1 MEHETLQIAR
11 VFKYP
16 QWTSH
21 YEEFLQEM
29 KEGLHQPAN
38 RILLSLCQKIAPD
51 YREATPDAL
60 LDSCLENSLTW
71 SSEEEESRGARVP
84 RGNLLQRSNKI
95 RELLQKEED
104 PGQAEK
110 NFRNWLQRTIA
121 CNATMVEPGFLSNGM
136 LRDPFQEAS
145 EKLAILQ
152 SRSLYF
158 GSKNDEIFFPLED
171 TSFVFLPKVPLGLD
185 IFDQEEWGGGPE
197 FDSVITLAG
206 ESNVGKTMLG
216 LFLMSCLA
224 SCRKNVLVV
233 SGEDS
238 PQENKKRLFCHFL
251 KLLPPEIAQM
261 SDKERL
267 LRMNKLYGEAEDQE
281 SLHHHLRT
289 RFASVCPDE
298 GKLTPSYIRERIDE
312 TENRMGE
319 PIHAVMIDYLQKTKP
334 DGKTNRMQRDEELEI
349 FVNQVKEQGE
359 NKHLSLLISQVPS
372 HAAGGATEFLGIK
385 QATARSYAATWGAH
399 HIVTMNRIQEE
410 TERLRGS
417 DDKRVKINLFL
428 CKNKNGPIGTCHA
441 IGYPRES
448 RWRFFRTKSEMQR
461 AFETT
466 APRLPRGLEE
476 KISA

>member
-11 VFKYP
+11 IFRYP

-21 YEEFLQEM
+21 YEEFLKEM

-38 RILLSLCQKIAPD
+38 RILLSLCQKISPE
-51 YREATPDAL
+51 YREASPDAL
-60 LDSCLENSLTW
+60 LDCCLENSLTW
-71 SSEEEESRGARVP
+71 TSEEESQGRRVP
-84 RGNLLQRSNKI
+84 RGNLLQQSNKI
-95 RELLQKEED
+95 RELLQKDED
-104 PGQAEK
+104 PKQAEK
-110 NFRNWLQRTIA
+110 NFRNWLQRTIT
-121 CNATMVEPGFLSNGM
+121 CNATMVEPGFLPNGM

-145 EKLAILQ
+145 EKLAMLQ
-152 SRSLYF
+152 NQSLYF
-158 GSKNDEIFFPLED
+158 GSKNDEIFFPLQD
-171 TSFVFLPKVPLGLD
+171 TSFVFSPRFPIGID
-185 IFDQEEWGGGPE
+185 IFDQEELGGGPE
-197 FDSVITLAG
+197 FDSVTTLAG

-216 LFLMSCLA
+216 LFLMSCMA
-224 SCRKNVLVV
+224 SCRRNVLVI

-251 KLLPPEIAQM
+251 KLLSPEIAKM
-261 SDKERL
+261 TDKERL
-267 LRMNKLYGEAEDQE
+267 LRMNKLYGDFEDPK
-281 SLHHHLRT
+281 SLHYHLRT

-298 GKLTPSYIRERIDE
+298 GKLTPSYIGERIDE

-319 PIHAVMIDYLQKTKP
+319 PIHAIMVDYLQKTKP
-334 DGKTNRMQRDEELEI
+334 DGKTNRMQRDEELEV
-349 FVNQVKEQGE
+349 FVNQLKERGE
-359 NKHLSLLISQVPS
+359 NKYLSLLISQVPS

-385 QATARSYAATWGAH
+385 QATARSYAATWGASY
-399 HIVTMNRIQEE
+399 IITMNRTQEE
-410 TERLRGS
+410 TERLRTS
-417 DDKRVKINLFL
+417 EDKRAKINLFL

-466 APRLPRGLEE
+466 TPKTPKTLEE